1 MRKRTSD
8 FMALAAILGGA
19 GLGLGLTSLLYAES
33 RVDRVPQA
41 DDSSVSRRAPGAG
54 SYIRYRGGRSL
65 DVEVLRR
72 SKRVVPGRIADSS
85 EEVDVVRHALIV
97 EMDRS
102 KIGVTPEGTA
112 PRFRMRTRV
121 RANGL
126 DRAQLERLRAQVEEL
141 RREAGELDELKE
153 LAEALEAVEAL
164 ENLDLG
170 QNLTIDIFRSD
181 DDERRRRRRG
191 RRPPWAA
198 EGPDSDAPGTKNA
211 RHE

>member
-1 MRKRTSD
+1 MGKRTSD

-19 GLGLGLTSLLYAES
+19 GLGLGLTSLLYVES

-65 DVEVLRR
+65 DVE
-72 SKRVVPGRIADSS
+72 
-85 EEVDVVRHALIV
+85 VVRHALIV

-164 ENLDLG
+164 EDLDLG

-191 RRPPWAA
+191 RRPRWAA
-198 EGPDSDAPGTKNA
+198 EGPGSDAPGN
-211 RHE
+211 